1 MRTLQELFN
10 LQGKAAVV
18 TGGAGYLGTAIA
30 EGLAEAGAAV
40 YLVSSNGQRCK
51 ETAEAIAR
59 TTGAACF
66 GKAMDIRQEAS
77 VRECIQSIAEA
88 AGSIDILV
96 NNAAFSSAARLADM
110 SEEQWLAGLDGT
122 INGTFRC
129 VKAILPYMVEQKR
142 GSIINVSSMY
152 GLVSPNPEV
161 YGDSGMDNPAN
172 YGAGKAAIGQFTR
185 YIACH
190 FGQHGIRANT
200 VSPGPFPNAAVQ
212 AADPQFIQDLKR
224 KNPLGRIGTPE
235 DLKGVMVFLASAA
248 SSYVTGE
255 NISVDGGWTA
265 W

>member
-10 LQGKAAVV
+10 LQGRTAVV

-30 EGLAEAGAAV
+30 EGLAEAGASV
-40 YLVSSNGQRCK
+40 YLVSSSGQRCK

-66 GKAMDIRQEAS
+66 GKAMDIRDEAS

-96 NNAAFSSAARLADM
+96 NNAAFSSAAKLAVM

-129 VKAILPYMVEQKR
+129 VKSVLPYMVEQKG

-212 AADPQFIQDLKR
+212 ADPQFIRQLER

>member
-18 TGGAGYLGTAIA
+18 TGGAGYLGRAIA

-40 YLVSSNGQRCK
+40 YLVSSSGQRCK

-77 VRECIQSIAEA
+77 VRQCIQSIAES

-96 NNAAFSSAARLADM
+96 NNAAFSSAASLAAM
-110 SEEQWLAGLDGT
+110 SEEQWLTGLDGT

-129 VKAILPYMVEQKR
+129 VKAVLPYMVKQKG

-161 YGDSGMDNPAN
+161 YGDSGMNNPAN

-190 FGQHGIRANT
+190 FGPQGIRANT

-212 AADPQFIQDLKR
+212 AADPQFIRQLER
-224 KNPLGRIGTPE
+224 KNPLSRIGTPE